1 MALFGKLFGKGQ
13 GNSVEDLLE
22 SLKNAQEKRNFV
34 EIARLYYQIG
44 EKYLKEGNQEKAW
57 LYIMRFDALSSSRDE
72 IYEKIPEKMM
82 DQASEWIEEFENSDM
97 YIYELSRW
105 AEEQTEEMLGIQ
117 KVKWNILT
125 MARFVKLFDQLSVIP
140 GFELL
145 GDYRKVVEI
154 LAKALYRPMTMEEY
168 GIVLEFVK
176 AFYPFTDS
184 PELADVN
191 NRVTLPDGTD
201 FEGYDLIACD
211 TLLNLYTLLDDLTR
225 TAEGRIYEAEVST
238 DFVTNSLMPGY
249 YVRTHEEPLREIPA
263 VQAEEQRIREDYD
276 FAMESDEEVFME
288 RVHGYMELMH
298 PQG

>member
-13 GNSVEDLLE
+13 GNSVEGLLE

-238 DFVTNSLMPGY
+238 DFVTNSLMSGY

-276 FAMESDEEVFME
+276 FAMESDEEPFME
-288 RVHGYMELMH
+288 RLHAYMELMH